1 MARIPLPGPDELDAE
16 QRRVY
21 DSVLAGP
28 RGQVIGPLRAVIHSP
43 DLAARWSA
51 LGEFL
56 RFGTLL
62 PKRLNELAIVV
73 TGRRWSSQV
82 EWWVHARVAAEA
94 GIPGAAIDAIRRG
107 EAPVFDDPDDALVHD
122 FARALQLDG
131 RVPPGLYD
139 AAVARFGARGVVEL
153 TAVVGYYT
161 MVSMTLNAHEI
172 PLPDGVAPVLE
183 APESGLAPLAPAA
196 TPVAT
201 PVATKETAR

>member
-1 MARIPLPGPDELDAE
+1 MARIPLPGPDELSPE

-56 RFGTLL
+56 RYGTCL

-82 EWWVHARVAAEA
+82 EWWVHARAAAEA
-94 GIPGAAIDAIRRG
+94 GIPQGALDAIHRG
-107 EAPVFDDPDDALVHD
+107 EAPVFDEPDDALVYD
-122 FARALQLDG
+122 FARELQMSG
-131 RVPPGLYD
+131 QVPPALYD
-139 AAVARFGARGVVEL
+139 AVRDRWGARGVVEL
-153 TAVVGYYT
+153 TAVIGYYT

-172 PLPDGVAPVLE
+172 PLPDGVSPVLS
-183 APESGLAPLAPAA
+183 APESGLSPLSPAR
-196 TPVAT
+196 TVAR
-201 PVATKETAR
+201 AAE